1 MRAVVKARP
10 QPGVELQVVPLP
22 RCRAHEVLVR
32 LRVTSICGTD
42 LHIYRWD
49 QWAQHRLT
57 LPRIIGH
64 EMTGEV
70 VEVGRD
76 VQGIAVG
83 DLVSAETHIPC
94 GHCYQCRT
102 GKPEICKH
110 LKILGVD
117 TDGALAEYVALP
129 EVDVWK
135 NDPAIPVEFTAI
147 QEPLGN
153 AIDTVLAE
161 DVAGKTVLVTGCG
174 PIGLL
179 AIGIARACGA
189 TSIFATE
196 TSAFRL
202 QLATRMGA
210 THAWDPQQVDVIDAV
225 HQETGGTG
233 VDVLLELSGNAR
245 ALQQGLQ
252 ALTQGGRVSLLGLFE
267 GAVELDLNTQVIL
280 KDVRLYGITGRHM
293 FATWYKAA
301 RFLQAGLLDPTPI
314 LTHRMPLDDIDHAMT
329 LLTHGACGKVLLLPW
344 QGLTY
349 GHVGFSQR

>member
-1 MRAVVKARP
+1 MNQNTMLAVVKARP
-10 QPGVELQVVPLP
+10 QRGGELTRVAVPQCQP
-22 RCRAHEVLVR
+22 HEVLVR
-32 LRVTSICGTD
+32 LRATSVCGTD
-42 LHIYRWD
+42 VHIYHWD

-57 LPRIIGH
+57 LPRILGH
-64 EMTGEV
+64 EAAGEV
-70 VEVGRD
+70 VEVGRE

-102 GKPEICKH
+102 GKPESCQR
-110 LKILGVD
+110 LKILGID
-117 TDGALAEYVALP
+117 TDGAFAEYVALP
-129 EVDVWK
+129 EIDVWK
-135 NDPAIPVEFTAI
+135 NDPVIPLECTAI

-179 AIGIARACGA
+179 AIGIARAAGA

-196 TSAFRL
+196 VSPFRR

-210 THAWDPQQVDVIDAV
+210 TQVWNPLEVDVVEAV
-225 HQETGGTG
+225 REMTDGKGA
-233 VDVLLELSGNAR
+233 DVLLEMSGKAQ
-245 ALQQGLQ
+245 ALQHGLQ
-252 ALTQGGRVSLLGLFE
+252 ALTQGGRVSLLGLF
-267 GAVELDLNTQVIL
+267 ARPVSLDLSTQVIL

-301 RFLQAGLLDPTPI
+301 RFLKAGRLDPSPI
-314 LTHRMPLDDIDHAMT
+314 LTHRLPLCAFDQAMELIT
-329 LLTHGACGKVLLLPW
+329 QGECGKVILLP
-344 QGLTY
+344 
-349 GHVGFSQR
+349 